1 MQKKQVGVFGSGSF
15 GLAMAN
21 VLAENQDVLLYTRRE
36 EVAEAVNKGHFYNKI
51 AIAKNIVATSD
62 LQQVCENCDLLFPI
76 VPSLNF
82 RELMQQAAPFLRP
95 YHILIHGTKGFD
107 VTYMYDEHERRPILR
122 REDVHTMSEVIRQET
137 NVLRI
142 GCLSGPNLAKEIIA
156 GQPCGTVVA
165 SPFTEVIR
173 AGQQALSTKR
183 FQVYGSHEL
192 IGAELAGSM
201 KNTIAIAAGMLAGR
215 GLGYNIWALL
225 ITRGISEMIILG
237 KAMGASPKAF
247 LGSAGIG
254 DLVATASSPASRNHQ
269 VGVRLAQG
277 ETLTQIAESM
287 NEVAEGVRTTKI
299 IKEVADYYQVKIPIC
314 MTIYHVLYE
323 GFPLD
328 RAIPFL
334 MTYPYSADVDFL

>member
-1 MQKKQVGVFGSGSF
+1 MTKKQVGVLGSGSF

-21 VLAENQDVLLYTRRE
+21 VLAENQDVLLYTRRS
-36 EVAEAVNKGHFYNKI
+36 EVKDAINQARLYNKV
-51 AIAKNIVATSD
+51 AIAPTIRATTN
-62 LQQVCENCDLLFPI
+62 LQEVCEHCDLIFPI
-76 VPSLNF
+76 VPSESF
-82 RELMQQAAPFLRP
+82 RALMREAAAFLRP

-107 VTYMYDEHERRPILR
+107 VTYVYEEHERRPILR
-122 REDVHTMSEVIRQET
+122 REDVHTMSEVIREET

-165 SPFTEVIR
+165 SPFKEVIR
-173 AGQQALSTKR
+173 AGQQALSTRR
-183 FQVYGSHEL
+183 FQVYGSSEL

-225 ITRGISEMIILG
+225 VTRGISEMIALG

-277 ETLTQIAESM
+277 ETLVSIAASM

-299 IKEVADYYQVKIPIC
+299 IKEVADYYHVKIPIC
-314 MTIYHVLYE
+314 MTIYHILYE
-323 GFPLD
+323 GFSLD
-328 RAIPFL
+328 RAIAFL
-334 MTYPYSADVDFL
+334 MTYPYGPDVDFL

>member
-1 MQKKQVGVFGSGSF
+1 MRP
-15 GLAMAN
+15 
-21 VLAENQDVLLYTRRE
+21 Y
-36 EVAEAVNKGHFYNKI
+36 
-51 AIAKNIVATSD
+51 
-62 LQQVCENCDLLFPI
+62 FPI
-76 VPSLNF
+76 VPSANF
-82 RELMQQAAPFLRP
+82 RDLMKEASSFLRP
-95 YHILIHGTKGFD
+95 YHLLIHGTKGFD
-107 VTYMYDEHERRPILR
+107 VTYRYAEHERRPVLR
-122 REDVHTMSEVIRQET
+122 RDEVHTMSEVIREET
-137 NVLRI
+137 NVVRV
-142 GCLSGPNLAKEIIA
+142 GCLSGPNLAREIIA

-173 AGQQALSTKR
+173 AGQQALSTNR

-225 ITRGISEMIILG
+225 VTRGTSEMITLG

-277 ETLTQIAESM
+277 ESLAQIAASM
-287 NEVAEGVRTTKI
+287 DEVAEGVRTTKI
-299 IKEVADYYQVKIPIC
+299 IKEVADYYNVKIPIC
-314 MTIYHVLYE
+314 MTIYHILYE

-328 RAIPFL
+328 RAITFL
-334 MTYPYSADVDFL
+334 MTYPYTADVDFI